1 MTFCVAMK
9 IEDGIVAFA
18 DSRITTGTEQ
28 TLARKVTVQQKTGHS
43 LFLMTSGLRSVRD
56 KVITY
61 FEESTQTGD
70 LKFDKLYKAVN
81 HFASQIRIVEEED
94 RRALQASG
102 LAFDLHS
109 IIGGQLEN
117 DREHKLYLIY
127 PQGNWIEI
135 TMETPYHIIGE
146 RGYGKP
152 ILDLGLSYQSSPLT
166 ALKVGFLAFDATR
179 RSATDVGFPLDV
191 VYYRKNSFS
200 IVEYQYEG
208 NELEEVCAFWKER
221 LRQSLEELP
230 ASWTNKLL
238 LPYATPPQA

>member
-1 MTFCVAMK
+1 MTFCVGMK
-9 IEDGIVAFA
+9 IEDGLVAFA

-28 TLARKVTVQQKTGHS
+28 TLARNVTVQQKTGHS

-56 KVITY
+56 KAITY
-61 FEESTQTGD
+61 FDESSQD
-70 LKFDKLYKAVN
+70 QKFDKLYKAVN
-81 HFASQIRIVEEED
+81 HFADQLRIVAEED

-102 LAFDLHS
+102 LAFDLHA

-127 PQGNWIEI
+127 PQANWIEI
-135 TMETPYHIIGE
+135 TMETPYHILGE

-152 ILDLGLSYQSSPLT
+152 ILELGLNYRSSPLT

-191 VYYRKNSFS
+191 VYYKKNSFN
-200 IVEYQYEG
+200 IVEYQYEKS
-208 NELEEVCAFWKER
+208 ELEEVCAFWKER
-221 LRQSLEELP
+221 LRQSLEDLP
-230 ASWTNKLL
+230 AAWTNKLL
-238 LPYATPPQA
+238 LSLAEPPQI